1 MSSVRTLLA
10 SLLLAFVAL
19 PAMAADAPAADAPKA
34 DAPAANPNAYPLDY
48 CATCGPEE
56 KGEHLITKMHKDREI
71 KLCKGCVK
79 IFNADPDGYV
89 KKVDKVIKEAA
100 KAKGDK
106 PEEKKDEAKKDGHEG
121 HDHGDHKH

>member
-1 MSSVRTLLA
+1 MSLVRNLFA
-10 SLLLAFVAL
+10 SLLLALVAL
-19 PAMAADAPAADAPKA
+19 PAMAADTPAPAADAPKGE
-34 DAPAANPNAYPLDY
+34 APAANPNAYPLDY

-56 KGEHLITKMHKDREI
+56 KSEELITKTHKEREI

-106 PEEKKDEAKKDGHEG
+106 PEGKKEEKKQDGHEG
-121 HDHGDHKH
+121 HKH